1 MTSLVTGETG
11 VVDGEDG
18 IEDILAEKV
27 ELPVMGESVKLISLQ
42 YMWILVA
49 GKISST
55 IPSTLTFIYI
65 IKLKIAV

>member
-1 MTSLVTGETG
+1 MTSLVTGESG
-11 VVDGEDG
+11 VVDREGADDG

-55 IPSTLTFIYI
+55 IPSTLTCIYSI
-65 IKLKIAV
+65 

>member
-65 IKLKIAV
+65 I